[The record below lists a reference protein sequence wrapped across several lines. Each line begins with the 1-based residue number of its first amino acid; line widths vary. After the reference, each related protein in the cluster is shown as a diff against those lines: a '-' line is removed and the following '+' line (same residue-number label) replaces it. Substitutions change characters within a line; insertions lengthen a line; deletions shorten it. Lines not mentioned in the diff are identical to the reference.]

1 MDTAQTSRPAPPLL
15 SRLAAASPWSRGR
28 IAGEAVLLLVLAG
41 IAGTMYGAESGS
53 AASGGAVALLVAL
66 LSLVRRS
73 LPATV
78 LLASCV
84 LAGSV
89 LGCGPLLI
97 YASWSAGSRIRRPW
111 RAVGAYAAGLVLYVV
126 PALLADGGEGIPG
139 LSLLMT
145 AVLGG
150 GPYLALAVVPGLA
163 SRYRA
168 QRRDLLEALRR
179 HNAQLVREQAM
190 VARQARLLER
200 QRIAQDMHDS
210 LGHQL
215 ALIAVHAGALEV
227 DPGLGDRQRE
237 GVGIL
242 REAARS
248 AMRELREAVGILRDD
263 TEEPPAPA
271 PGPEPEA
278 AGAPHA
284 RGAAGV
290 DALVASS
297 RSAGAPVELRRSG
310 ERRPLAAA
318 ADHAVYRIVQEG
330 LTNAHKHA
338 PGAPITVELRYE
350 PDSLVVEVANA
361 AVPEGA
367 PSGPP
372 AISGGQGLAGL
383 EERARLVGGMV
394 HSGPSPDGGFRLA
407 GVLPYGDG
415 ASPVGRED
423 ATSVAAERDVRGQI
437 PAGAAGDGGA
447 DMNRSDPKEYAAIMS
462 SKKNVALGCALVS
475 VVLVAG
481 VGALLVWGVNKAI
494 DEVEKGVIP
503 AYVYEDARIGDAEA
517 ELRKQFPEG
526 DSLLTDGVEKQ
537 GPPLPQDAVCEHYVD
552 DEADIVYRFCFRD
565 GKLVAKESYPHEI

>member
-1 MDTAQTSRPAPPLL
+1 MDTAQTSRPARRSL
-15 SRLAAASPWSRGR
+15 SRPAAASPWSRGR
-28 IAGEAVLLLVLAG
+28 IAGETVLLLVLAG
-41 IAGTMYGAESGS
+41 IAGPMYAMESGS
-53 AASGGAVALLVAL
+53 TAKGWAVALLVGL

-73 LPATV
+73 LPATALV
-78 LLASCV
+78 VSAA

-89 LGCGPLLI
+89 LGAGPLLM
-97 YASWSAGSRIRRPW
+97 YASWSAGSRIERPW
-111 RAVGAYAAGLVLYVV
+111 RAVGAYAAGLVLYVAGGLLGDGAED
-126 PALLADGGEGIPG
+126 ALE
-139 LSLLMT
+139 LSLLM
-145 AVLGG
+145 AAALGA
-150 GPYLALAVVPGLA
+150 GPYLVLAVVPGLA

-227 DPGLGDRQRE
+227 DPELGGRQRE

-248 AMRELREAVGILRDD
+248 AMRELREAVGILRVD
-263 TEEPPAPA
+263 TEGPTTPA

-278 AGAPHA
+278 APA

-297 RSAGAPVELRRSG
+297 RGAGAPVELRRRG
-310 ERRPLAAA
+310 DARPLAPAT
-318 ADHAVYRIVQEG
+318 DHAVYRIVQEG

-361 AVPEGA
+361 PVPDGTPPA
-367 PSGPP
+367 PP

-383 EERARLVGGMV
+383 GERARLVGGMV

-423 ATSVAAERDVRGQI
+423 ATSVVAGRDVRGQSG
-437 PAGAAGDGGA
+437 AGAAGDGGA
-447 DMNRSDPKEYAAIMS
+447 DIERSDPKEYAAIMS

-481 VGALLVWGVNKAI
+481 TVALLAWGVNKMI
-494 DEVEKGVIP
+494 DEVQKGIIP
-503 AYVYEDARIGDAEA
+503 AYVYEDARVGDAEA
-517 ELRKQFPEG
+517 DLREQFPEG
-526 DSLLTDGVEKQ
+526 DSLLTDGVEEQ
-537 GPPLPQDAVCEHYVD
+537 GPPLPEDAVCEHFVD
-552 DEADIVYRFCFRD
+552 DEKDVVYRFCFRD
-565 GKLVAKESYPHEI
+565 GKLVAKESYPHVV

>member
-1 MDTAQTSRPAPPLL
+1 M
-15 SRLAAASPWSRGR
+15 
-28 IAGEAVLLLVLAG
+28 LLLVLAG

-78 LLASCV
+78 LLASSV

-278 AGAPHA
+278 AGAPHE

-361 AVPEGA
+361 PVPEGA

-462 SKKNVALGCALVS
+462 SKKHVALGCALVS

>member
-78 LLASCV
+78 LLASSV

-263 TEEPPAPA
+263 TDEPPAPA
-271 PGPEPEA
+271 PGPE
-278 AGAPHA
+278 
-284 RGAAGV
+284 
-290 DALVASS
+290 
-297 RSAGAPVELRRSG
+297 
-310 ERRPLAAA
+310 
-318 ADHAVYRIVQEG
+318 
-330 LTNAHKHA
+330 
-338 PGAPITVELRYE
+338 
-350 PDSLVVEVANA
+350 
-361 AVPEGA
+361 
-367 PSGPP
+367 
-372 AISGGQGLAGL
+372 
-383 EERARLVGGMV
+383 
-394 HSGPSPDGGFRLA
+394 
-407 GVLPYGDG
+407 
-415 ASPVGRED
+415 
-423 ATSVAAERDVRGQI
+423 
-437 PAGAAGDGGA
+437 
-447 DMNRSDPKEYAAIMS
+447 
-462 SKKNVALGCALVS
+462 
-475 VVLVAG
+475 
-481 VGALLVWGVNKAI
+481 
-494 DEVEKGVIP
+494 
-503 AYVYEDARIGDAEA
+503 
-517 ELRKQFPEG
+517 
-526 DSLLTDGVEKQ
+526 
-537 GPPLPQDAVCEHYVD
+537 
-552 DEADIVYRFCFRD
+552 
-565 GKLVAKESYPHEI
+565 

>member
-1 MDTAQTSRPAPPLL
+1 MDTAQTSRTARRSL
-15 SRLAAASPWSRGR
+15 SRPAAASPWSRGR
-28 IAGEAVLLLVLAG
+28 IAGETVLLLVLAG
-41 IAGTMYGAESGS
+41 IAGPMYAMESGS
-53 AASGGAVALLVAL
+53 TAKGWAVALLVGL

-73 LPATV
+73 LPATALV
-78 LLASCV
+78 VSAA

-89 LGCGPLLI
+89 LGAGPLLM
-97 YASWSAGSRIRRPW
+97 YASWSAGSRIERPW
-111 RAVGAYAAGLVLYVV
+111 RAVGAYAAGLALYVAGGLLGDGAED
-126 PALLADGGEGIPG
+126 ALE
-139 LSLLMT
+139 LSLLM
-145 AVLGG
+145 AAALGG
-150 GPYLALAVVPGLA
+150 GPYLVLAVVPGLA

-227 DPGLGDRQRE
+227 DPELGGRQRE

-248 AMRELREAVGILRDD
+248 AMRELREAVGILRVD
-263 TEEPPAPA
+263 TEGPTTPA

-278 AGAPHA
+278 APA

-297 RSAGAPVELRRSG
+297 RGAGAPVELRRRG
-310 ERRPLAAA
+310 DARPLAPA

-361 AVPEGA
+361 PVPDGTPPA
-367 PSGPP
+367 PP

-383 EERARLVGGMV
+383 GERARLVGGMV

-423 ATSVAAERDVRGQI
+423 ATSVVAGRDVRGQSG
-437 PAGAAGDGGA
+437 AGAAGDGGA
-447 DMNRSDPKEYAAIMS
+447 DIERSDPKEYAAIMS

-481 VGALLVWGVNKAI
+481 TVALLAWGVNKMI
-494 DEVEKGVIP
+494 DEVQKGIIP
-503 AYVYEDARIGDAEA
+503 AYVYEDARVGDAEA
-517 ELRKQFPEG
+517 DLREQFPEG
-526 DSLLTDGVEKQ
+526 DSLLTDGVEEQ
-537 GPPLPQDAVCEHYVD
+537 GPPLPEDAVCEHFVD
-552 DEADIVYRFCFRD
+552 DEKDVVYRFCFRD
-565 GKLVAKESYPHEI
+565 GKLVAKESYPHVV

>member
-1 MDTAQTSRPAPPLL
+1 MDTAQTSRTARRSL
-15 SRLAAASPWSRGR
+15 SRPAAASPWSRGR
-28 IAGEAVLLLVLAG
+28 IAGETVLLLVLAG
-41 IAGTMYGAESGS
+41 IAGPMYAMESGS
-53 AASGGAVALLVAL
+53 TAKGWAVALLVGL

-73 LPATV
+73 LPATALV
-78 LLASCV
+78 VSAA

-89 LGCGPLLI
+89 LGAGPLLM
-97 YASWSAGSRIRRPW
+97 YASWSAGSRIERPW
-111 RAVGAYAAGLVLYVV
+111 RAVGAYAAGLALYVAGGLLGDGAED
-126 PALLADGGEGIPG
+126 ALE
-139 LSLLMT
+139 LSLLM
-145 AVLGG
+145 AAALGA
-150 GPYLALAVVPGLA
+150 GPYLMLAVVPGLA

-227 DPGLGDRQRE
+227 DPELGGRQRE

-248 AMRELREAVGILRDD
+248 AMRELREAVGILRVD
-263 TEEPPAPA
+263 TEGPTTPA

-278 AGAPHA
+278 APA

-297 RSAGAPVELRRSG
+297 RGAGAPVELRRRG
-310 ERRPLAAA
+310 DARPLAPA

-361 AVPEGA
+361 PVPDGTPPA
-367 PSGPP
+367 PP

-383 EERARLVGGMV
+383 GERARLVGGMV

-423 ATSVAAERDVRGQI
+423 ATSVVAGRDVRGQSG
-437 PAGAAGDGGA
+437 AGAAGDGGA
-447 DMNRSDPKEYAAIMS
+447 DIERSDPKEYAAIMS

-481 VGALLVWGVNKAI
+481 TVALLAWGVNKMI
-494 DEVEKGVIP
+494 DEVQKGIIP
-503 AYVYEDARIGDAEA
+503 AYVYEDARVGDAEA
-517 ELRKQFPEG
+517 DLREQFPEG
-526 DSLLTDGVEKQ
+526 DSLLTDGVEEQ
-537 GPPLPQDAVCEHYVD
+537 GPPLPEDAVCEHFVD
-552 DEADIVYRFCFRD
+552 DEKDVVYRFCFRD
-565 GKLVAKESYPHEI
+565 GKLVAKESYPHVV

>member
-227 DPGLGDRQRE
+227 APGLGDRQRE

-361 AVPEGA
+361 PVPEGA

-481 VGALLVWGVNKAI
+481 VGALPVWGVNKAI

-517 ELRKQFPEG
+517 ELRSQFPEG

>member
-1 MDTAQTSRPAPPLL
+1 MDTAPISRPATPLL

-78 LLASCV
+78 LLASSV

-278 AGAPHA
+278 AGAPHE

-361 AVPEGA
+361 PVPEGA